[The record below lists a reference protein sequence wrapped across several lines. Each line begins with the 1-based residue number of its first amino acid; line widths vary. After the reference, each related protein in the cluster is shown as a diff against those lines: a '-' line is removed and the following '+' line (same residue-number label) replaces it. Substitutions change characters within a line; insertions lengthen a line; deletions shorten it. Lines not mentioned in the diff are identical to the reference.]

1 MAVHA
6 IETIGV
12 DADDTLWHNEVHFHA
27 TQERL
32 AELVADYADRE
43 ALGARLIEVEHR
55 NVRLY
60 GYGIKGFTL
69 SMIEAAIDLSKG
81 AIGAARIRDII
92 GLGQDMLATPIEP
105 LPGVAATL
113 EQLRRDYRLVVITK
127 GDLLDQEAKIARSG
141 LGELVDD
148 VFIVS
153 EKAPEVYLRA
163 FGSEAG
169 AARAAMI
176 GNSLKSDILPALVA
190 GAWGVHIPYHLTWAL
205 EHVEEA
211 PVHPRFR
218 RLDQFDQVPGWLKG
232 IGG

>member
-1 MAVHA
+1 MAEGV

-32 AELVADYADRE
+32 AELVAPYADRDT
-43 ALGARLIEVEHR
+43 LGARLNEVEHR
-55 NVRLY
+55 NVGLY

-69 SMIEAAIDLSKG
+69 SMIEAAIELSAG
-81 AIGAARIRDII
+81 TIGADRIRDII
-92 GLGQDMLATPIEP
+92 RLGQDMLSYPIEP
-105 LPGVAATL
+105 LPGVAETL
-113 EQLRRDYRLVVITK
+113 EALRRDYRLVIVTK

-153 EKAPEVYLRA
+153 EKTPDAYLRA
-163 FGSEAG
+163 FGGEA
-169 AARAAMI
+169 AASRAVMI
-176 GNSLKSDILPALVA
+176 GNSLKSDVLPALEA
-190 GAWGVHIPYHLTWAL
+190 GAWGIYVPYHLTWAL
-205 EHVEEA
+205 EHVDQE
-211 PVHPRFR
+211 PVHPRYR
-218 RLDQFDQVPGWLKG
+218 RLERFEQVPAWVKG